1 LSACEHEPCPELAWY
16 VPALQ
21 FVQLTANVSGWTD
34 PALQLVQLLDEIA
47 PRIVEYLPTPQTSHW
62 VSAVLPVPVWY
73 FPPTHWIQLAEDTD
87 AWLGLYVPAA
97 HRTHALSP
105 DPLWYCP

>member
-1 LSACEHEPCPELAWY
+1 LSACEHEPWPAAGWY

-21 FVQLTANVSGWTD
+21 LEHTVATGWAWNV
-34 PALQLVQLLDEIA
+34 PALQLAHVDDALA
-47 PRIVEYLPTPQTSHW
+47 PEAVENFPTPQESHC
-62 VSAVLPVPVWY
+62 VSAVRPVPVWY
-73 FPPTHWIQLAEDTD
+73 LPPTHSRQLADETE